1 MRADID
7 NLIRQ
12 EKLYCEAFFEVLA
25 ILVLDSA
32 VDLVFRKD
40 DVVAMKTNMD
50 PERAHFLVLSHILSC
65 L

>member
-12 EKLYCEAFFEVLA
+12 VQLYCEALFEVLA
-25 ILVLDSA
+25 VLVLDSA
-32 VDLVFRKD
+32 IDRVFRED
-40 DVVAMKTNMD
+40 DVVAVKTNMN
-50 PERAHFLVLSHILSC
+50 PERAHLLVLSHILSC